1 MVNVLVPHK
10 NVKCRFSDYLLLES
24 VWTGAVFHRPSVTA
38 DSPDLWLYT
47 RAGLPPPPAPARVR
61 LRVPASRAPRG
72 GGCGQGPP
80 ASLPAP
86 RSRRAAAP
94 AASAGQDDSREPA
107 GFLKITFPPVNSLAC
122 QQTVPAAP
130 LRNSGTV

>member
-24 VWTGAVFHRPSVTA
+24 VWTGAVFHQPSVTV

-47 RAGLPPPPAPARVR
+47 RAGLPPSAGSGPAPA
-61 LRVPASRAPRG
+61 PGPGQPGAPG

-80 ASLPAP
+80 ALLPLP
-86 RSRRAAAP
+86 GTPGRMT
-94 AASAGQDDSREPA
+94 AGTQPFFSNSY
-107 GFLKITFPPVNSLAC
+107 FSPVNSLAC
-122 QQTVPAAP
+122 DPAP
-130 LRNSGTV
+130 LLRNAGRG